1 MMEAEERQSCLFVS
15 IKLAVP
21 DIPRQLRK
29 FRKQNDIFMER
40 RFTIA
45 T

>member
-1 MMEAEERQSCLFVS
+1 MEVEERQSCLFVS
-15 IKLAVP
+15 IKTAGP
-21 DIPRQLRK
+21 DMLRQMRK
-29 FRKQNDIFMER
+29 FREQNDIFMER